1 MKHLRIFS
9 DFINENQTEFE
20 FKNNDNEEKL
30 KKLFGIS
37 LRDLDWIFIHVC
49 DQLEYPKLEIYIYDY
64 DESSIFG
71 DGKYFIVGVTNSWK
85 SKFDYNILLD
95 NISYINDRLEDF
107 DLKAI
112 MTSKRGI
119 DNMVFQINLFIS
131 TYDIAEKNYNHG
143 PEYDIY

>member
-1 MKHLRIFS
+1 MKHLYQFN
-9 DFINENQTEFE
+9 DFINENQTEFK
-20 FKNNDNEEKL
+20 FKNDDNEEKL

-49 DQLEYPKLEIYIYDY
+49 DQLEYSKLEITIHDY
-64 DESSIFG
+64 NESSIFE
-71 DGKYFIVGVTNSWK
+71 DDKYFIVGVTNSWE

-95 NISYINDRLEDF
+95 NIGYINDRLEDF

-112 MTSKRGI
+112 ITSKRDS

-131 TYDIAEKNYNHG
+131 TYDIAEKHYNYG

>member
-20 FKNNDNEEKL
+20 FQDSDNEENL

-49 DQLEYPKLEIYIYDY
+49 DQLEHPKLQIFIQDY
-64 DESSIFG
+64 DKSSIFG
-71 DGKYFIVGVTNSWK
+71 NDKYFMVGITNSWK

-119 DNMVFQINLFIS
+119 DNMVFKINLFIS
-131 TYDIAEKNYNHG
+131 TYDIAEKHYNNG

>member
-9 DFINENQTEFE
+9 DFIKENQTEFE
-20 FKNNDNEEKL
+20 FQNNDNEENL

-49 DQLEYPKLEIYIYDY
+49 DQLEHPKLEIFIQDY
-64 DESSIFG
+64 DKSSIFG
-71 DGKYFIVGVTNSWK
+71 DDKYFMVGITNSWK

-131 TYDIAEKNYNHG
+131 TYDIAEKHYNHG

>member
-1 MKHLRIFS
+1 MKHLYQFN
-9 DFINENQTEFE
+9 DFINENQTEFK
-20 FKNNDNEEKL
+20 FKNDDNEEKL

-49 DQLEYPKLEIYIYDY
+49 DQLEYPKLEITIHDY
-64 DESSIFG
+64 NKSSIFE
-71 DGKYFIVGVTNSWK
+71 DDKYFIVGITNSWE

-95 NISYINDRLEDF
+95 NIGYINDRLEDF

-112 MTSKRGI
+112 MTSQRDN

-131 TYDIAEKNYNHG
+131 TYDIAEKHYNYG
-143 PEYDIY
+143 PKFDIY